1 MSSFTEAKTTGE
13 KAEMIEGMKKG
24 DKFSITWGYR
34 SLHVDKDALNIK
46 VDELKNLKLSRYD
59 GGTIYIEEIKDE

>member
-1 MSSFTEAKTTGE
+1 MSSITEAKTIGE

-34 SLHVDKDALNIK
+34 SLYVDKAALNIK

-59 GGTIYIEEIKDE
+59 GGTVFVEEIKDD

>member
-1 MSSFTEAKTTGE
+1 MSSITEAKTIGE
-13 KAEMIEGMKKG
+13 KAEMIEEMKKG

-34 SLHVDKDALNIK
+34 SLYIDKKVLDIK

-59 GGTIYIEEIKDE
+59 SGTVFVEEIKDE